1 MLPVSF
7 SGSGPECR
15 AEDDHVTLI
24 WTRVDQKL
32 IHGQV
37 SLGWVPYLSVNAM
50 VVADADT
57 SADAWTQK
65 IMMLGLPPEIEL
77 ISFTPPEL
85 LAEML
90 SDDRFRNRRVMVIF
104 KDLEGALAALASGS
118 RIDLLNLGNQICRRP
133 GQDIRL
139 GEAFFVCRCELDG
152 LAEFQRGGLEVVI
165 QSVPTGRAIRW
176 QPQG

>member
-1 MLPVSF
+1 M
-7 SGSGPECR
+7 
-15 AEDDHVTLI
+15 TLI

-57 SADAWTQK
+57 FADAWTQK
-65 IMMLGLPPEIEL
+65 IMMMGLPPEIEL
-77 ISFTPPEL
+77 TSFTPPEL
-85 LAEML
+85 LVEAL
-90 SDDRFRNRRVMVIF
+90 SDERFLNRRVMVIF
-104 KDLEGALAALASGS
+104 KDLEGALSALTAGL
-118 RIDLLNLGNQICRRP
+118 RLDLLNLGNQFSRRP

-139 GEAFFVCRCELDG
+139 SEAFFVCRNELDW
-152 LAEFQRGGLEVVI
+152 LAEFQRSGLEVVI